1 MRHDP
6 YRTLLDSYPL
16 RRTITPLFGDTDA
29 LGHINNVS
37 IARYFEQARVL
48 VMEAVSGTLDGAHP
62 FERAVL
68 AKIEINFLA
77 EVFYPH
83 DIVIATG
90 VQRVGTSSVV
100 IGSALF
106 QHDRCVALADS
117 VDVGTAPE
125 GGSRPVADESRTAFE
140 KFRIVGTT
148 D

>member
-6 YRTLLDSYPL
+6 RRTSLDPYPL

-37 IARYFEQARVL
+37 IARYFEQARVM
-48 VMEAVSGTLDGAHP
+48 VMESVSSVLGGRHP

-83 DIVIATG
+83 EIVVATG
-90 VQRVGTSSVV
+90 VQHIGTSSLV
-100 IGSALF
+100 IASALF
-106 QHDRCVALADS
+106 QKDRCVALADS
-117 VDVGTAPE
+117 VDVSTAAE
-125 GGSRPVADESRTAFE
+125 GGSRPVPDDSRVALE
-140 KFRIVGTT
+140 KFRLAYTE
-148 D
+148 

>member
-1 MRHDP
+1 MRYDP
-6 YRTLLDSYPL
+6 RRTSLDLYPL
-16 RRTITPLFGDTDA
+16 QRTITPLFGDTDA

-48 VMEAVSGTLDGAHP
+48 VMEAVSSTLGGTQP

-90 VQRVGTSSVV
+90 V
-100 IGSALF
+100 
-106 QHDRCVALADS
+106 
-117 VDVGTAPE
+117 
-125 GGSRPVADESRTAFE
+125 
-140 KFRIVGTT
+140 
-148 D
+148 

>member
-1 MRHDP
+1 MRYDP
-6 YRTLLDSYPL
+6 RRTSLDLYPL

-48 VMEAVSGTLDGAHP
+48 VMEAASSALGGTHP

-90 VQRVGTSSVV
+90 VHHIGTSSLV

-106 QHDRCVALADS
+106 QRDRCVALADS
-117 VDVGTAPE
+117 VDVSTAAE
-125 GGSRPVADESRTAFE
+125 GGSSPVPEESHVALE
-140 KFRIVGTT
+140 KFRLAYGE
-148 D
+148 

>member
-6 YRTLLDSYPL
+6 RRTSLDLYPL
-16 RRTITPLFGDTDA
+16 QRTITPLFGDTDA

-48 VMEAVSGTLDGAHP
+48 VMEAVSSTLGDTYP

-90 VQRVGTSSVV
+90 VHRIGRSSVV

-106 QHDRCVALADS
+106 QHGRCVALADS
-117 VDVGTAPE
+117 VDVGTAAE
-125 GGSRPVADESRTAFE
+125 GGSQPISEASRVAFE
-140 KFRIVGTT
+140 KVRLAY
-148 D
+148 DD

>member
-1 MRHDP
+1 MRYDP
-6 YRTLLDSYPL
+6 RRTSLDLYPL
-16 RRTITPLFGDTDA
+16 QRTITPLFGDTDA

-48 VMEAVSGTLDGAHP
+48 VMEAVSSTLGGNHP

-90 VQRVGTSSVV
+90 VHRIGTSSVV

-106 QHDRCVALADS
+106 QHGRCVALADS
-117 VDVGTAPE
+117 VDVGTAAE
-125 GGSRPVADESRTAFE
+125 GGSRPVPEASRVAFE
-140 KFRIVGTT
+140 KFRLAYG